1 MRYSRMPSTH
11 SNPPSAGLRSGARKL
26 LPMLVSD
33 LTHFL
38 DMPEEAPGPA
48 RRLGRHF
55 ADIVRAATAANCVR
69 EQWTSALPCRRRP
82 GHRPCPGRIAVA
94 AGLPPT
100 PIRWCCTA
108 CGDEGVIT
116 SWEGSPYDLRPKQLA
131 AVEGA
136 AREIVVSDEVAAAL
150 RDLLFLDPAAERRVF
165 AMTAH
170 RRGAALRASTADLEE
185 LGEAVAAEANHE
197 PNRRRQ
203 RQLDA
208 AFDAVEDAARRMP
221 RGSR

>member
-1 MRYSRMPSTH
+1 
-11 SNPPSAGLRSGARKL
+11 
-26 LPMLVSD
+26 MLVSD

-55 ADIVRAATAANCVR
+55 ADIVRAATAANCVG

-82 GHRPCPGRIAVA
+82 GHRACAGRIAIA
-94 AGLPPT
+94 ASPPPT

-108 CGDEGVIT
+108 CGDDGVIT
-116 SWEGSPYDLRPKQLA
+116 NWEGSPYDLRPKQLA
-131 AVEGA
+131 AVGGV

-150 RDLLFLDPAAERRVF
+150 RDLFFPDPHVERRVF

-170 RRGAALRASTADLEE
+170 RRGAALHASTADLEE
-185 LGEAVAAEANHE
+185 LSEAVAAEANHE

-203 RQLDA
+203 RRLDD
-208 AFDAVEDAARRMP
+208 AFDALENAAPNMSRRP
-221 RGSR
+221 R